1 MGFVFK
7 NSDVPSRTSC
17 FEGEFWSKN
26 NLLLNFENKDFLRV
40 VLPKQWSCFQTFIHI
55 VYFSLLR
62 SWTNQRFTACDNTV
76 RSFVLC
82 RLTPSC
88 YQSYVIDAE
97 MILNQVR
104 KKAALLVSGW
114 SASYYPGIRNCE
126 WMPEP
131 DFRALPLPPGHR
143 TLDSSLDCLKS
154 FDNLATYSRPTE
166 EEI

>member
-1 MGFVFK
+1 
-7 NSDVPSRTSC
+7 
-17 FEGEFWSKN
+17 
-26 NLLLNFENKDFLRV
+26 
-40 VLPKQWSCFQTFIHI
+40 
-55 VYFSLLR
+55 
-62 SWTNQRFTACDNTV
+62 
-76 RSFVLC
+76 
-82 RLTPSC
+82 
-88 YQSYVIDAE
+88 

-131 DFRALPLPPGHR
+131 DFRSLPLLPGPR

-166 EEI
+166 EEIQIFLTNYIKPFFPFKVLINSYNFSITVFHVLQQYIRVCTAWSVNTQQTNCQTFSYNNITL

>member
-1 MGFVFK
+1 M
-7 NSDVPSRTSC
+7 
-17 FEGEFWSKN
+17 
-26 NLLLNFENKDFLRV
+26 RV
-40 VLPKQWSCFQTFIHI
+40 IVPKQWSFFQTYI

-62 SWTNQRFTACDNTV
+62 SETDQRYTACDNTV

-82 RLTPSC
+82 RLILPC
-88 YQSYVIDAE
+88 YQSHVIDAD
-97 MILNQVR
+97 MILNQVK

-131 DFRALPLPPGHR
+131 DFRSLPLHPGPR

-154 FDNLATYSRPTE
+154 FDNLATYSSPTE